1 MGSLKR
7 GESLQPPRKM
17 DDKAAPRA
25 ALAFEREQ
33 RQRESERR
41 KEEAATAKG
50 SERRQKLL
58 KVETE
63 ARDRSASGPEIAP
76 GKCSRSKTKPRP
88 ICARTGR
95 GYLEVRARD
104 SRHAPLG

>member
-58 KVETE
+58 GEVETE

-95 GYLEVRARD
+95 GYLEVRA
-104 SRHAPLG
+104 